1 VVYYLIDLDYI
12 LGENNIMVSQ
22 KRNPLD
28 IAEIERLRF
37 IDRLS
42 LQEIGNRFGIS
53 RQRVLQILGSTG
65 KMAMDLEDKIN
76 SIPDLYTLSVAE
88 VTEIIGCDPGYTHQ
102 ALNNYSN
109 YSTYNI
115 NVLRKLKEMGIS
127 FTRLSKGVILING
140 KHKVKISQAGT
151 TCKTSPKIDSPQ
163 YHFNNRT
170 KENLD
175 FFIFYISTTEDFFI
189 IPFNLIA
196 DRMDIYFCWPTK
208 RLSLGK
214 FQQFHNRFDLL
225 E

>member
-1 VVYYLIDLDYI
+1 
-12 LGENNIMVSQ
+12 MASQ

-65 KMAMDLEDKIN
+65 RITLDIKDKIN

-88 VTEIIGCDPGYTHQ
+88 VTEIIGCNPGYTHQ

-140 KHKVKISQAGT
+140 KHKVKISQAGVA
-151 TCKTSPKIDSPQ
+151 CKTSPKTISLQ
-163 YHFNNRT
+163 YHFNNRS
-170 KENLD
+170 KEDLD

-189 IPFNLIA
+189 IPFSLAKQKN
-196 DRMDIYFCWPTK
+196 IYFCWPTK
-208 RLSLGK
+208 RPSLGK

-225 E
+225 T